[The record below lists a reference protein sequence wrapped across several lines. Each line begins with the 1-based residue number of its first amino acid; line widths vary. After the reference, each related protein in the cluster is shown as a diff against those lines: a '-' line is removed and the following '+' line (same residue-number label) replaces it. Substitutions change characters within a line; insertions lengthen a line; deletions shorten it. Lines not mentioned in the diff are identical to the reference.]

1 MKKYAKAKKDS
12 QKMLV
17 KNLKHWFKCRQQF
30 KKFSRLDY
38 LKRGVCAIL
47 T

>member
-1 MKKYAKAKKDS
+1 MLKLRKTDKKMFVKD
-12 QKMLV
+12 
-17 KNLKHWFKCRQQF
+17 LKHWFKCRQQF

-38 LKRGVCAIL
+38 LKRVVCAIL

>member
-17 KNLKHWFKCRQQF
+17 KNLKTG
-30 KKFSRLDY
+30 SNAGY
-38 LKRGVCAIL
+38 LIKL
-47 T
+47 SW